1 MHDIAILLIASLG
14 VFRLAELV
22 TVDRGPWGMFERLR
36 QCSSHPMVCELVNC
50 PYCCGLHLSWMA
62 VVFLGLRGYVHWEDF
77 FPWTMA
83 IAGGAVAI
91 MRLVRPRG

>member
-1 MHDIAILLIASLG
+1 MSDLTILIIASLA

-22 TVDRGPWGMFERLR
+22 TVDSGPWKMFERLR
-36 QCSSHPMVCELVNC
+36 KCSSHPMVCELVSC
-50 PYCCGLHLSWMA
+50 PYCCGLHISWMA
-62 VVFLGLRGYVHWEDF
+62 TLFIGMRGYIQWEDF

-91 MRLVRPRG
+91 MRLVRKRE